1 MKKPVITIGF
11 RVFASFASV
20 LLIMAGM
27 TAISVWRLHD
37 AERAMAQL
45 VDDILAKQLLTSEL
59 RGAIALNGVRA
70 LAIARSDSV
79 ELGDYFKAQ
88 LADGEREQV
97 RLEAA
102 LAKLPRQGQEI
113 GLMNAIAQHASTVRA
128 LRTQIL
134 P

>member
-11 RVFASFASV
+11 RVFASCASV